1 MPCDTRSPQP
11 TYTFAQAVTHTHT
24 HTHTHPLLCPR
35 ALLFPQSGSQV
46 TFTAIWRRNLFWMT
60 KSVFTPHADR
70 ARGWQHEKRRH
81 ASRPSSWCGDR
92 SRRTRLVHGFSVPPS
107 DFPHAHGSS
116 LSAPTSLVPQ
126 CRCAQD
132 VERRNGLSTL
142 RHYDGDVTMRL

>member
-1 MPCDTRSPQP
+1 MPCDTRSQQP

-60 KSVFTPHADR
+60 KRVHATR
-70 ARGWQHEKRRH
+70 RSCEGMAAREAAH

-132 VERRNGLSTL
+132 VERAGMVF
-142 RHYDGDVTMRL
+142 RHYDTMMATRL